1 MKWNVYNLEQFESAT
16 MEILQIIKTKKSKN
30 SATIVCLKGDL
41 GAGKTTMT
49 QMIGNMLHIKEM
61 INSPTFVIKKIYE
74 TGDSDFTHLIHMDAY
89 RLEGEQNLDV
99 LKLSDD
105 FQKQDTLMIIEWP
118 EIIDS
123 IIPDNALK
131 ITIEHVGEGRV
142 IVMKE

>member
-1 MKWNVYNLEQFESAT
+1 MKWNVYNIEQFESAT
-16 MEILQIIKTKKSKN
+16 RELLQVIKNKKSTN
-30 SATIVCLKGDL
+30 GATIVCLQGDL

-49 QMIGNMLHIKEM
+49 QIIGTILDIKET
-61 INSPTFVIKKIYE
+61 INSPTFVIKKIYKTE
-74 TGDSDFTHLIHMDAY
+74 DDDFYNLIHMDAY
-89 RLEGEQNLDV
+89 RLEGEKNLDV

-105 FQKQDTLMIIEWP
+105 FQKQNTLMIIEWP

-123 IIPDNALK
+123 VIPDNALQ